1 MANFNIDKKIVLTGL
16 SALFGAGAFV
26 VDVLSK
32 KEVTAETTN
41 EAAKKAAEIVM
52 ESLKKSN

>member
-1 MANFNIDKKIVLTGL
+1 MGKFKVDNKLALTAL

-32 KEVTAETTN
+32 KSEQTEVAEK
-41 EAAKKAAEIVM
+41 AAKIVM
-52 ESLKKSN
+52 KNLSKDKN

>member
-1 MANFNIDKKIVLTGL
+1 MGLKFDKKAVLTGL

-32 KEVTAETTN
+32 KGETAETA
-41 EAAKKAAEIVM
+41 EKAAKIVL
-52 ESLKKSN
+52 ENLKKGN